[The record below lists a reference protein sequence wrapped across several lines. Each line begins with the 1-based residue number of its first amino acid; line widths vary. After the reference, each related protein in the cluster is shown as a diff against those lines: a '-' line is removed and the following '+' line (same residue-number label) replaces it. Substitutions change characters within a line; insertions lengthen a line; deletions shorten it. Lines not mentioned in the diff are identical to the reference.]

1 MTQIHGARA
10 QIVVN
15 GTIIGD
21 MQNFEVSRNYAQ
33 EKKKPLGSL
42 AATEIIITD
51 YEVEFSGEHYRV
63 SGSSLIALGFEPENL
78 DPQDILDLPGSLIVV
93 RDVRNGDILERLR
106 GAKISQS
113 SRSYTKGQLTM
124 ERISGSA
131 LTATDETEN

>member
-1 MTQIHGARA
+1 MTQQHGGRA
-10 QIVVN
+10 QVTVN
-15 GTIIGD
+15 GAIIGD
-21 MQNFEVSRNYAQ
+21 MQNFEVTRNYAQ

-63 SGSSLIALGFEPENL
+63 SGQSLIALGFEPGNL
-78 DPQDILDLPGSLIVV
+78 DPQDILDLPGVQIVV
-93 RDVRNGDILERLR
+93 RDVRTGEVLERLR

-113 SRSYTKGQLTM
+113 SRGYAKGQLTM

-131 LTATDETEN
+131 LIATDETEN